1 MCSYCGCDSIDV
13 VGRFMREHVEIVN
26 AAGDLR
32 RACEAG
38 DRALSRRAVDALAA
52 LLHPH
57 TRAEEAG
64 LFAVLAEDVE
74 FAEHVHRLCDEH
86 DVLDGMLERLGDGE
100 HGLFPTFERAL
111 RDHIQREED
120 GLFPA
125 AAVAF
130 AGPEWE
136 RVTALTPE
144 APAVPA

>member
-13 VGRFMREHVEIVN
+13 IGRFMGEHVEIVN

-38 DRALSRRAVDALAA
+38 DRTVARRAVDALAA

-57 TRAEEAG
+57 TRAEEVG

-86 DVLDGMLERLGDGE
+86 VVLDGMLERLGDGE
-100 HGLFPTFERAL
+100 HDLFPTFERAL

-125 AAVAF
+125 AAIAF
-130 AGPEWE
+130 AGPEWG
-136 RVTALTPE
+136 RVTALTPDP
-144 APAVPA
+144 PAVPA